1 MLLHSI
7 YTDPKGPELDLGFA
21 VSVAPGAAED
31 NLKLVKKT
39 VQMMVES
46 YGVDRVHYGFIA
58 FGSSAD
64 LRIPFTDQITDTA
77 DLQTAVE
84 EKLTSTSS
92 SPNLE
97 AALEMAETLFAN
109 STRDE
114 ATKILIVIMDK
125 KSISDPNF
133 VRVRECI

>member
-1 MLLHSI
+1 
-7 YTDPKGPELDLGFA
+7 
-21 VSVAPGAAED
+21 
-31 NLKLVKKT
+31 
-39 VQMMVES
+39 MMVES
-46 YGVDRVHYGFIA
+46 YGVHRVHYGFIV

-84 EKLTSTSS
+84 EKLMSASS

-133 VRVRECI
+133 VRVGECI

>member
-1 MLLHSI
+1 M
-7 YTDPKGPELDLGFA
+7 
-21 VSVAPGAAED
+21 
-31 NLKLVKKT
+31 KKT
-39 VQMMVES
+39 VQVMVES
-46 YGVDRVHYGFIA
+46 YGVHRVYYGFIV

-84 EKLTSTSS
+84 EKLTSASS

-133 VRVRECI
+133 VRVGECI

>member
-1 MLLHSI
+1 
-7 YTDPKGPELDLGFA
+7 
-21 VSVAPGAAED
+21 
-31 NLKLVKKT
+31 
-39 VQMMVES
+39 MVES
-46 YGVDRVHYGFIA
+46 YGVHRVHYGFIV

-84 EKLTSTSS
+84 EKLMSTSS

-125 KSISDPNF
+125 NSISDPNF
-133 VRVRECI
+133 VRVGECI

>member
-1 MLLHSI
+1 M
-7 YTDPKGPELDLGFA
+7 
-21 VSVAPGAAED
+21 
-31 NLKLVKKT
+31 KKT

-64 LRIPFTDQITDTA
+64 LRIPFTDQITDSA

-133 VRVRECI
+133 VRVGECI

>member
-1 MLLHSI
+1 M
-7 YTDPKGPELDLGFA
+7 
-21 VSVAPGAAED
+21 
-31 NLKLVKKT
+31 KKT

-46 YGVDRVHYGFIA
+46 YGADRVHYGFIV

-133 VRVRECI
+133 VRVGECI

>member
-1 MLLHSI
+1 
-7 YTDPKGPELDLGFA
+7 
-21 VSVAPGAAED
+21 
-31 NLKLVKKT
+31 
-39 VQMMVES
+39 MVES
-46 YGVDRVHYGFIA
+46 YGVHRVHYGFIV

-84 EKLTSTSS
+84 EKLMPTSS

-97 AALEMAETLFAN
+97 AALEMAETMFAN

-133 VRVRECI
+133 VRVGECI

>member
-1 MLLHSI
+1 
-7 YTDPKGPELDLGFA
+7 
-21 VSVAPGAAED
+21 
-31 NLKLVKKT
+31 
-39 VQMMVES
+39 MVES
-46 YGVDRVHYGFIA
+46 YGVHRVHYGFIV

-84 EKLTSTSS
+84 EKLTSTSR

-133 VRVRECI
+133 VRVGECI

>member
-1 MLLHSI
+1 
-7 YTDPKGPELDLGFA
+7 
-21 VSVAPGAAED
+21 
-31 NLKLVKKT
+31 
-39 VQMMVES
+39 MVES
-46 YGVDRVHYGFIA
+46 YGVHRVHYGFIV

-64 LRIPFTDQITDTA
+64 LRIPFKDQITDTA

-84 EKLTSTSS
+84 EKLTSTSR

-133 VRVRECI
+133 VRVGECI

>member
-1 MLLHSI
+1 M
-7 YTDPKGPELDLGFA
+7 
-21 VSVAPGAAED
+21 
-31 NLKLVKKT
+31 KKT

-46 YGVDRVHYGFIA
+46 YGVHRVHYGFIV

-84 EKLTSTSS
+84 EKLMPTSS

-97 AALEMAETLFAN
+97 AALEMAETMFAN

-133 VRVRECI
+133 VRVGECI

>member
-1 MLLHSI
+1 
-7 YTDPKGPELDLGFA
+7 
-21 VSVAPGAAED
+21 
-31 NLKLVKKT
+31 
-39 VQMMVES
+39 MMVES
-46 YGVDRVHYGFIA
+46 YGVDRVHYGFIV

-84 EKLTSTSS
+84 EALTSTSS

-133 VRVRECI
+133 VWVGECIKLF

>member
-1 MLLHSI
+1 
-7 YTDPKGPELDLGFA
+7 
-21 VSVAPGAAED
+21 
-31 NLKLVKKT
+31 
-39 VQMMVES
+39 MMVES
-46 YGVDRVHYGFIA
+46 YGADRVHYGFIV

-84 EKLTSTSS
+84 EKLTSTSTSS

-133 VRVRECI
+133 VRVGECI

>member
-1 MLLHSI
+1 
-7 YTDPKGPELDLGFA
+7 
-21 VSVAPGAAED
+21 
-31 NLKLVKKT
+31 
-39 VQMMVES
+39 MMVDS
-46 YGVDRVHYGFIA
+46 YGVDRVDYGFIV

-84 EKLTSTSS
+84 EELTSTSN

-97 AALEMAETLFAN
+97 AALEMAETLFTN

-114 ATKILIVIMDK
+114 AIKILIVIMDK

-133 VRVRECI
+133 VRVGECI

>member
-1 MLLHSI
+1 
-7 YTDPKGPELDLGFA
+7 
-21 VSVAPGAAED
+21 
-31 NLKLVKKT
+31 
-39 VQMMVES
+39 MMVES
-46 YGVDRVHYGFIA
+46 YGVHRVHYGFIV

-84 EKLTSTSS
+84 EKLTSTSR

-133 VRVRECI
+133 VRVGECI